1 MTISDERMTEI
12 LAQLR
17 VGQNLTYDNRKYQAI
32 SCQMQHSLAPYSG
45 FYDLGLYQNEME
57 IVVNRSD
64 EFTYDE
70 GKYDSKL
77 HPPVTP
83 YVTPHAC
90 HPIHHGISMRIIQ
103 PHTFSFRNDIKFFP
117 VIHLCIWVPDKTV
130 HGIFQWVGLIM
141 IRWLL
146 P

>member
-17 VGQNLTYDNRKYQAI
+17 VGQNLTYDNRKYQAV
-32 SCQMQHSLAPYSG
+32 SCHMQHGLAPYSG

-57 IVVNRSD
+57 IVVNRND

-77 HPPVTP
+77 HPPVAP
-83 YVTPHAC
+83 
-90 HPIHHGISMRIIQ
+90 
-103 PHTFSFRNDIKFFP
+103 
-117 VIHLCIWVPDKTV
+117 
-130 HGIFQWVGLIM
+130 
-141 IRWLL
+141 
-146 P
+146 